1 MTRRFVYLRLLRA
14 SLLLGALYDL
24 AFALLMLLAPEL
36 PARLFALPLP
46 GEPFYLWLIAVL
58 LTMLAA
64 LYLKAAQDPRR
75 YSGVVVVAAGGRCL
89 GAAVF
94 AAAAYG
100 RSDLAGLWPLAGVD
114 LAFGVAHGLLWSR
127 QR

>member
-1 MTRRFVYLRLLRA
+1 MTRRFVYLRLLRG
-14 SLLLGALYDL
+14 SLLLGAAYDL

-36 PARLFALPLP
+36 PARLFRLPLP
-46 GEPFYLWLIAVL
+46 AEPFYLWLIAVL

-75 YSGVVVVAAGGRCL
+75 YSAVVVVAALGRCL

-94 AAAAYG
+94 ASAAYG
-100 RSDLAGLWPLAGVD
+100 RPELSGLWPLAAAD
-114 LAFGVAHGLLWSR
+114 LAFGVTHGVLWSR